1 MKFGVGVRIEG
12 KSGAIQGLR
21 GLISS
26 RLKVRNK
33 NFLVIRWENGTE
45 SRVAIAAVKVFGEEV
60 PNKQAD
66 LINQVNEDLQDQD
79 RDFNISEDES
89 VSGTELSE
97 IIWEADLGDQ
107 DGKISIFTYFII
119 YDK

>member
-12 KSGAIQGLR
+12 KSGAIQGLQ

-26 RLKVRNK
+26 RVKVGNK
-33 NFLVIRWENGTE
+33 NFLLIRWENGTE
-45 SRVAIAAVKVFGEEV
+45 SRVGTAAVKVFGEEV
-60 PNKQAD
+60 PNDQAVPVNQANQD
-66 LINQVNEDLQDQD
+66 LEDQD
-79 RDFNISEDES
+79 SDSNISEDES